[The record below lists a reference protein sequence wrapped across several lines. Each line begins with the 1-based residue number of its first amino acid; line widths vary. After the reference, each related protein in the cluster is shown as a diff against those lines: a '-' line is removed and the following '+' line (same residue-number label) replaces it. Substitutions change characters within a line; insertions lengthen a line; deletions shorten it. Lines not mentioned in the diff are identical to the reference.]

1 MVARGSRKDIDKA
14 QAEKYRRVGAALL
27 ESARVLAEVAADG
40 DSFGN
45 AIAVVAVHACI
56 AYNDALSIAW
66 RGVKST
72 EGRPCARGGY
82 AGVRAGA
89 PRRGRAGAAAPVR
102 AVAEGPGFVP
112 GQLVP
117 GERGRQAPGAG
128 SRVLRLGGEHLR
140 PASGTLIRDRAGP
153 CAWMDRPLRRHPQG

>member
-1 MVARGSRKDIDKA
+1 MVARGNRKDVDRD

-27 ESARVLAEVAADG
+27 ESASVLSDLATDA

-72 EGRPCARGGY
+72 DGEHE
-82 AGVRAGA
+82 RAADTLAFALG
-89 PRRGRAGAAAPVR
+89 PLAAAEQVR
-102 AVAEGPGFVP
+102 RLRMVLSRKDQVSYQGSYYRVQEAVRLLEQAAAFCTWAE
-112 GQLVP
+112 QMYD
-117 GERGRQAPGAG
+117 R
-128 SRVLRLGGEHLR
+128 R
-140 PASGTLIRDRAGP
+140 PPR
-153 CAWMDRPLRRHPQG
+153 

>member
-1 MVARGSRKDIDKA
+1 MVARANRKEVDKA

-27 ESARVLAEVAADG
+27 ESAGVLAELATDA

-72 EGRPCARGGY
+72 EGDHARAADTLVY
-82 AGVRAGA
+82 ALGPVAAAEQVRQLRMVLSRKDHVSYQGSYYRVSDAARLLEQAGA
-89 PRRGRAGAAAPVR
+89 
-102 AVAEGPGFVP
+102 F
-112 GQLVP
+112 
-117 GERGRQAPGAG
+117 
-128 SRVLRLGGEHLR
+128 
-140 PASGTLIRDRAGP
+140 
-153 CAWMDRPLRRHPQG
+153 CAWAEDMYDRRPPR

>member
-1 MVARGSRKDIDKA
+1 MVSRAHRKDIDKG

-27 ESARVLAEVAADG
+27 ESAKVLADLGSDG

-72 EGRPCARGGY
+72 EGEH
-82 AGVRAGA
+82 VRAADTLVFALGHLA
-89 PRRGRAGAAAPVR
+89 LAEQVRRLRTILSQKDQVSYQGSYYRVSEAVR
-102 AVAEGPGFVP
+102 LLEQAVAFCSWAEFMYD
-112 GQLVP
+112 
-117 GERGRQAPGAG
+117 R
-128 SRVLRLGGEHLR
+128 R
-140 PASGTLIRDRAGP
+140 PPR
-153 CAWMDRPLRRHPQG
+153 